1 MWPIVYLVIATGI
14 SGFGVATQVPPLD
27 QPADQFALPMVL
39 AGGGTPP
46 ERVDIEPQSVAKFR
60 NIVHQTYD
68 YSCGS
73 AALVTVINNYL
84 GIPVTEQQAMEGM
97 LEHGERDKIMARRGF
112 SLLDMKRYVATLGVE
127 ANGFRG
133 TISDLMELQTPAV
146 VPIDYAG
153 FKHFVVYRGTRGGR
167 IYIADPSAGHV
178 VFSVEEFT
186 SLWDRNTLFLLNPPK
201 GTTTL
206 ALLALGERELGVIDS
221 DLIRA
226 DATLP
231 QLDRTEALQRA
242 VMSNLGNFSLRK

>member
-1 MWPIVYLVIATGI
+1 
-14 SGFGVATQVPPLD
+14 
-27 QPADQFALPMVL
+27 
-39 AGGGTPP
+39 
-46 ERVDIEPQSVAKFR
+46 
-60 NIVHQTYD
+60 
-68 YSCGS
+68 
-73 AALVTVINNYL
+73 
-84 GIPVTEQQAMEGM
+84 
-97 LEHGERDKIMARRGF
+97 
-112 SLLDMKRYVATLGVE
+112 
-127 ANGFRG
+127 
-133 TISDLMELQTPAV
+133 MELQTPAV